1 MARMKDRVTSPP
13 GGWQWLETQTNWQPP
28 AYASFDSV
36 VTALVEHRRAN
47 SFIAKQ
53 HNLPTDYDSVANQ
66 VDEFNAER
74 MKSNPNWNHFLGDAS
89 PPGFF
94 SPQRLQRSAAA
105 AVANLKKTAA
115 GIGLIREWLGDGLR
129 PVEQALANKRAEV
142 CVKCPLNQEGGFWE
156 KLDAAGAEEVKKM
169 VAIKNDM
176 KLETPL
182 DSQLKS
188 CTACLCW
195 NSLKVWTPIAH
206 INNHTSTKVLNE
218 LHSDCWVRKELA
230 AK

>member
-1 MARMKDRVTSPP
+1 MGRMKDRNAFPP
-13 GGWQWLETQTNWQPP
+13 GGWTFYQPLTNWNAP
-28 AYASFDSV
+28 ANQSFDVV
-36 VTALVEHRRAN
+36 VTALIEHRKAN
-47 SFIAKQ
+47 RFI
-53 HNLPTDYDSVANQ
+53 TDQNHLATEYEAVANE
-66 VDEFNAER
+66 VDEYTAER

-129 PVEQALANKRAEV
+129 PVEQSLANKRAEV

-188 CTACLCW
+188 CVACLCW

-218 LHSDCWVRKELA
+218 LHPDCWVRSELA